1 MNNLDMIAAQR
12 AQSIINKT
20 ILRGDKEKGDKKEDV
35 ENVVTKA
42 LGVTQEQ
49 GVFACML
56 YLLSRS
62 SKNEKP
68 IADAVRDQL
77 VALLKD
83 PVLQPFELSYAG
95 SVTDVQ
101 ALLKH
106 FAEIVCASPIHT
118 LLLVKDLFEQ
128 TLMYARYSAKAQP
141 D

>member
-1 MNNLDMIAAQR
+1 MNNLEMIAAQR
-12 AQSIINKT
+12 AQSIINAT
-20 ILRGDKEKGDKKEDV
+20 ILRRDRQKPDKKDDV

-49 GVFACML
+49 GIFACML

-62 SKNEKP
+62 NKQERP
-68 IADAVRDQL
+68 IAEAVRGEL

-83 PVLQPFELSYAG
+83 PVLHPFGLGYSG
-95 SVTDVQ
+95 SLDDVQ

-106 FAEIVCASPIHT
+106 FAETVCASPIHT
-118 LLLVKDLFEQ
+118 LLMVKDLFEQ